1 MAAREIRFATNRK
14 PFEVG
19 FGPDCEDPSTTLR
32 LGRARVRGADDLV
45 LDARLVGGS
54 AAVDLSGPAR
64 RTAKA
69 GFGTGWPGRGTPGGC
84 RCWPCTASAAA

>member
-32 LGRARVRGADDLV
+32 LGRARVRGADDPV

-54 AAVDLSGPAR
+54 AAVEQCVAWVGGVDAVSPTRVAGHAMRTYSGR
-64 RTAKA
+64 RAMP
-69 GFGTGWPGRGTPGGC
+69 GTG
-84 RCWPCTASAAA
+84 